1 MSCTDEFTSNL
12 LAQMAESPDEIVLIT
27 GYLGQ
32 QDRYNYIVTPNGKPR
47 WKGRSANVQRES
59 PSL

>member
-12 LAQMAESPDEIVLIT
+12 LSQMAESPDEIVLIT
-27 GYLGQ
+27 GYLEQ

-47 WKGRSANVQRES
+47 WKGRSANVQR
-59 PSL
+59 